1 MRKNSISVV
10 VSQRVNFLIVNYMFY
25 MPFSQ
30 KDLKKKLSIKKMV
43 YQNLSRKKL
52 NLLVNK
58 TLTFPRYKT

>member
-10 VSQRVNFLIVNYMFY
+10 VNQRVNFLTVNYMFY
-25 MPFSQ
+25 MHFSL

-52 NLLVNK
+52 KLQAKNFNQNG
-58 TLTFPRYKT
+58 FY

>member
-10 VSQRVNFLIVNYMFY
+10 VNQRVNFLIVNYMFY
-25 MPFSQ
+25 THFSL

-52 NLLVNK
+52 KLQGNSNSNGI
-58 TLTFPRYKT
+58 Y

>member
-10 VSQRVNFLIVNYMFY
+10 VNQRVNFLTVNYMFY
-25 MPFSQ
+25 MPFSL

-52 NLLVNK
+52 KLQAKNLNQNGI
-58 TLTFPRYKT
+58 Y